1 MVCFQKR
8 NAKRS
13 FIFLKVRVTFPL
25 HIGVILGVVI
35 PKRLLISW
43 NKFYFVR
50 TKDRP
55 SAMST
60 SNSQSSSFLINR
72 GRRSQ
77 PNIFELDSLPP
88 NSNMAEQVVVESPNI
103 DIDSSVCDTIPPQTI
118 PTSSAGHY
126 QPVVNIPSFI
136 FGFALASIVGTAVRL
151 GLISLESYN
160 TNIYP
165 PLLYPQVIGSFI
177 LGFMQPIKH
186 FFKDRSA
193 TSP

>member
-1 MVCFQKR
+1 M
-8 NAKRS
+8 
-13 FIFLKVRVTFPL
+13 
-25 HIGVILGVVI
+25 
-35 PKRLLISW
+35 
-43 NKFYFVR
+43 
-50 TKDRP
+50 
-55 SAMST
+55 SA

-77 PNIFELDSLPP
+77 PNIFELSSLPP
-88 NSNMAEQVVVESPNI
+88 NSNMAESPRQVVVESPNT
-103 DIDSSVCDTIPPQTI
+103 DNDSSVCDTIPPQTI
-118 PTSSAGHY
+118 PTSSVGHY

-165 PLLYPQVIGSFI
+165 PLLYPQVIGSLI

-186 FFKDRSA
+186 FFKDRLA
-193 TSP
+193 TSPLVLIS